1 MRVLLSAMPAGGHF
15 RPIVPLGHAALR
27 AGHDVRVVTPDT
39 AKDQVRAYGFEHLP
53 AGRDWVSEDIERT
66 ADEPDIPGE
75 KITEFLRTEGY
86 PGAEAVRVARDI
98 LAHTRIWRPDVVVR
112 ENAEFGAYLAAEA
125 LGIPHVS
132 IGAAGSSA
140 SYLDPEVLAPALD
153 RGRAEL
159 GLEPDPAGARIHAYL
174 HANLMPG
181 EYDPGELAIPRVR
194 CYRQES
200 PARPGERLPDWVADL
215 PEPPILAAF
224 GTLHPRSAAWRPV
237 TEAVIA
243 GLGLLGRPAIVA
255 VGSASFEALSSFD
268 VPPSVRV
275 VDRIPQPL
283 ALETASLFVHH
294 GGFNSVRES
303 VRAGVPMVVL
313 PWFTDSLANADR
325 CADAGV
331 GLVVPK
337 AKVTPEAI
345 RDACAYVLAT
355 PSYRSRTEALRRR
368 MLTLPPIETLLADVE
383 GLVSVPGGSNRLSEF
398 RTC

>member
-15 RPIVPLGHAALR
+15 RPLVPFGHAALR
-27 AGHDVRVVTPDT
+27 AGHDVRVATPDT

-75 KITEFLRTEGY
+75 RITEFLRTEGY

-98 LAHTRIWRPDVVVR
+98 LAHARTWRPDVVVR
-112 ENAEFGAYLAAEA
+112 ENAEFGGYLAAEV
-125 LGIPHVS
+125 LGVPHVS
-132 IGAAGSSA
+132 VGAAGSSA
-140 SYLDPEVLAPALD
+140 SYLDPAVLAPALD
-153 RGRAEL
+153 RGRLEL
-159 GLEPDPAGARIHAYL
+159 GLPADPAGARIHAYL

-181 EYDPGELAIPRVR
+181 EYDPGELAIPHVR

-200 PARPGERLPDWVADL
+200 PVRPGERLPDWVAEL

-255 VGSASFEALSSFD
+255 VGSSSFEA
-268 VPPSVRV
+268 PPSVRV
-275 VDRIPQPL
+275 VERIPQPL

-303 VRAGVPMVVL
+303 MRAGVPMVVL

-325 CADAGV
+325 CAEAGIA
-331 GLVVPK
+331 LVVPK
-337 AKVTPEAI
+337 ALVTPEAI
-345 RDACAYVLAT
+345 RDACAHVLAT
-355 PSYRSRTEALRRR
+355 PSYRARAGALRRR
-368 MLTLPPIETLLADVE
+368 MLTLPPIESLLGEVE
-383 GLVSVPGGSNRLSEF
+383 GLVSVPGG
-398 RTC
+398 

>member
-15 RPIVPLGHAALR
+15 RPIVPVGHAALR
-27 AGHDVRVVTPDT
+27 AGHDVRVATPDT

-66 ADEPDIPGE
+66 ADEPDIPGD

-98 LAHTRIWRPDVVVR
+98 LAHARTWRPDVVVR
-112 ENAEFGAYLAAEA
+112 ENAEFGSYLAAEA

-140 SYLDPEVLAPALD
+140 SYLDPAVLAPALD

-159 GLEPDPAGARIHAYL
+159 GLPADPAGARIHAYL

-181 EYDPGELAIPRVR
+181 EYDPGELTIPRVR

-200 PARPGERLPDWVADL
+200 PVQPGERLPGWFAEL

-224 GTLHPRSAAWRPV
+224 GTLHPRGAAWRPV

-243 GLGLLGRPAIVA
+243 GLGLLGRPAVVA
-255 VGSASFEALSSFD
+255 VGSASSFEA
-268 VPPSVRV
+268 PPSVRV

-325 CADAGV
+325 CAGAGL

-337 AKVTPEAI
+337 AAVTPEAI
-345 RDACAYVLAT
+345 HDACAYVRAT
-355 PSYRSRTEALRRR
+355 PSYRARTEALRRR
-368 MLTLPPIETLLADVE
+368 MLTLPPIETLLADILALAVK
-383 GLVSVPGGSNRLSEF
+383 P
-398 RTC
+398 